1 MILIIY
7 KMDRLTYFISNSKK
21 PIYIYGKSGCGKTTM
36 LNKLQYS
43 VKFISIQDIV
53 SYEELIVFAQP
64 TILQQMSNIN
74 LKHICVI
81 DNIDYLQNNDKK
93 ILSYLLKQFKM
104 EDKKKSSRNFT
115 IILCGTNY
123 YDKKIKEIMKYCNVI
138 NITSNTNLIHNQYEK
153 NIQNSIK
160 KIMNKEFNE
169 DFIIDNEKATQS
181 LLFHENII
189 DLLKTDA
196 DIMFYKT
203 FLKNYCI
210 GDYFDRISFQ
220 KQLWIFNEITYYFK
234 ILHNYYLYNKTPLK
248 PKKNIDFRFTKVLT
262 KYSNEY
268 NNNIFII
275 NICNQ
280 LNCSKK
286 ELFYLLLNKQTPTLT
301 TIEINRA
308 VNYFQIKKD

>member
-7 KMDRLTYFISNSKK
+7 KMDKLNYYINNSSK
-21 PIYIYGKSGCGKTTM
+21 PIFVYGKSGVGKTTL
-36 LNKLQYS
+36 LNKLQMT
-43 VKFISIQDIV
+43 VKFISIQDIN
-53 SYEELIVFAQP
+53 SYEELCTFAQP
-64 TILQQMSNIN
+64 TILQQMMN
-74 LKHICVI
+74 KHFKQVCVI

-93 ILSYLLKQFKM
+93 ILTCLLKQFKL
-104 EDKKKSSRNFT
+104 EEKKKTRRNFT

-123 YDKKIKEIMKYCNVI
+123 YDKKIKELIKFCNVI
-138 NITSNTNLIHNQYEK
+138 QIHNDTTMLYNQYEK

-160 KIMNKEFNE
+160 KIMNKEFKN
-169 DFIIDNEKATQS
+169 DFMIENEKATQS

-189 DLLKTDA
+189 DLVKSREDV
-196 DIMFYKT
+196 IFYRQ

-220 KQLWIFNEITYYFK
+220 KQLWLFNEMTYYFK
-234 ILHNYYLYNKTPLK
+234 ILHNYYLYKTTTLQ
-248 PKKNIDFRFTKVLT
+248 PKKNTDYRFTKVLT

-275 NICNQ
+275 NLCNR

-286 ELFYLLLNKQTPTLT
+286 ELYYHTLNKNSNITA
-301 TIEINRA
+301 IELNRA
-308 VNYFQIKKD
+308 ENYFQLKKD